1 MSFKIDIITPN
12 GLYKSVNASSLTIKT
27 SSGYRTILEGHTALI
42 AALDYG
48 KATIKIDGKEKYF
61 AIHGGAMNIKN
72 DGVVLLLNSIEEKD
86 EIDIE
91 RANKALERAKERIE
105 NKNDPNLD
113 IKRAELALKR
123 ALARIDTFNS

>member
-1 MSFKIDIITPN
+1 
-12 GLYKSVNASSLTIKT
+12 
-27 SSGYRTILEGHTALI
+27 
-42 AALDYG
+42 
-48 KATIKIDGKEKYF
+48 
-61 AIHGGAMNIKN
+61 MNIKN

-105 NKNDPNLD
+105 NKDDPNLD

>member
-48 KATIKIDGKEKYF
+48 KATINID
-61 AIHGGAMNIKN
+61 
-72 DGVVLLLNSIEEKD
+72 S
-86 EIDIE
+86 
-91 RANKALERAKERIE
+91 ANKALERAKERIE
-105 NKNDPNLD
+105 NKDDPNLD

>member
-1 MSFKIDIITPN
+1 MQETYNLACQQFIQIQNEINKVANSTK
-12 GLYKSVNASSLTIKT
+12 LS
-27 SSGYRTILEGHTALI
+27 E
-42 AALDYG
+42 LD
-48 KATIKIDGKEKYF
+48 IDGKEKYF

-86 EIDIE
+86 EIDID

-105 NKNDPNLD
+105 NKDDPNLD